1 MFDMQQKVKRYK
13 ERIYE
18 LESELEKTAATIATL
33 EEKVL
38 TALNRWNDFWLPGS
52 QTFLSPKV
60 NLRAEE
66 SSVGPCVSSAV
77 PRFLPSPLLATKV
90 QNTMGLSSRQIF
102 FAS

>member
-38 TALNRWNDFWLPGS
+38 TALNRRNDFWSLVPTRRFSLP
-52 QTFLSPKV
+52 K
-60 NLRAEE
+60 
-66 SSVGPCVSSAV
+66 
-77 PRFLPSPLLATKV
+77 
-90 QNTMGLSSRQIF
+90 
-102 FAS
+102 